1 MVFLRVLRGW
11 TLVRRAVIRN
21 VEMFCSD
28 PLILGRPAGRRGRS
42 VVEAAGGG
50 GLVAVSSRGYG
61 TPLCCDAL
69 RLWDQRLT
77 NSGAGWRPDWL
88 GLGDI
93 SRRQSGGSGGIRDA
107 EPVVSIGPGVA
118 NNGVFARGCSSVGR
132 ASASQA
138 ECRRFEPVH
147 PLSSKPRRIP
157 YLRDT
162 PDRIRAATFAPVLN
176 GVLNAVTEPW
186 RRRYADHRFCKN
198 TS

>member
-1 MVFLRVLRGW
+1 M
-11 TLVRRAVIRN
+11 
-21 VEMFCSD
+21 
-28 PLILGRPAGRRGRS
+28 
-42 VVEAAGGG
+42 EAAGGG

-147 PLSSKPRRIP
+147 PLFASVIRSVTKSITLGRHARSVARMSRTSVLPAVASVWHVCQHRGQELRIVN
-157 YLRDT
+157 LVRQSLCRHQDGWSWLGHSGF
-162 PDRIRAATFAPVLN
+162 R
-176 GVLNAVTEPW
+176 
-186 RRRYADHRFCKN
+186 
-198 TS
+198 